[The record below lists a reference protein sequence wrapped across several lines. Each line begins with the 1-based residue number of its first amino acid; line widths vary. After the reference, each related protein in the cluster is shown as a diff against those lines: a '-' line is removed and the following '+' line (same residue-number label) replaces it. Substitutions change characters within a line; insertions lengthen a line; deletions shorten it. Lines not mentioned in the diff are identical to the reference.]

1 MNEDRPIN
9 TDDRK
14 ASIAAYKERKV
25 ATGLFA
31 IRCPATGECWV
42 GRAPDLDTIWQRL
55 SFELAVGTRRRPSLQ
70 AAWDAHG
77 VEGFAFEV
85 LEKIEEEIDS
95 VRDKRLK
102 ARLDHW
108 RETLGAELA

>member
-1 MNEDRPIN
+1 MN
-9 TDDRK
+9 TDERK

-31 IRCPATGECWV
+31 IRGLATGECWV
-42 GRAPDLDTIWQRL
+42 GRAPDLDSIWRRL
-55 SFELAVGTRRRPSLQ
+55 SFELAAGGCRRPSLQ

-77 VEGFAFEV
+77 AEGLAFEV
-85 LEKIEEEIDS
+85 LERIEEAIDS
-95 VRDKRLK
+95 VRDKKLK

-108 RETLGAELA
+108 RAALAAQPV